1 MCQLFKGEGNS
12 LVRSSSQGDHEGNM
26 LLASDGVSQMP
37 KRKNTGPPLRI
48 RSKSSQSDCGS
59 PNAKNISESSDS
71 EIIPLKD
78 VAAVEPPSPQ
88 KSKFLRKS
96 GVPKRNSKRV
106 AEHVLVSMRKRQKK
120 MLTCNSDPVMSESLS
135 LKDLTCKENEDDSSS
150 SPNGNSPSR
159 RSRMKSPAVDDDQL
173 LDIEAAGCL
182 ENDVLAIQPLA
193 SYDDTLT
200 ENVYRREVSRDK
212 SWKTIEK
219 ALYEQGLEMFGRN
232 RLVNLCILC

>member
-1 MCQLFKGEGNS
+1 M
-12 LVRSSSQGDHEGNM
+12 RSASQGDHEGNM
-26 LLASDGVSQMP
+26 LLASDGVCQMP

-48 RSKSSQSDCGS
+48 RSRSSQSDSGS

-71 EIIPLKD
+71 EIRPLKD
-78 VAAVEPPSPQ
+78 VAAVEPPSPR
-88 KSKFLRKS
+88 KNKFLRKS

-120 MLTCNSDPVMSESLS
+120 MLTCNSDPVMSGNLS
-135 LKDLTCKENEDDSSS
+135 LKDLNLRSNSHKENEDDGSS
-150 SPNGNSPSR
+150 SPKGNSPSRR
-159 RSRMKSPAVDDDQL
+159 RSRMKSPALDDDQL
-173 LDIEAAGCL
+173 LPIEAAGCL

-200 ENVYRREVSRDK
+200 ENFYRQEVSHDK
-212 SWKTIEK
+212 SWKTLEK

-232 RLVNLCILC
+232 RLVNLCMLC